1 MIKSSLC
8 VFFIVSFLHTGI
20 SNSRIS
26 ISLSQEGDNIILT
39 CVLYGNESLTQINW
53 EMVQGSIYTK
63 LGIFHP
69 TQGIHIFSEHFGKIK
84 IQGKHKPLALS
95 DLSFQKAAI
104 NESGQ
109 ICCQFI
115 TFPSGILKQCTD
127 ISDAAIKSVLKSQE
141 AEPHE
146 AGRKQGLF
154 GQFGALAVGCI
165 LSVSFLTISIYI
177 FQRCFCRRQVLEIQH
192 MYTDPSTF
200 TEMYTEEAHEVPPS
214 TSGFDPS
221 KLYAKIKEDLYYGRL
236 WKAYQGRTR
245 VSTQGCLVGSRQI
258 YYRLGENPLRKKDQE
273 NTPNIPDTMDTMTR
287 SSSDSSN

>member
-127 ISDAAIKSVLKSQE
+127 ISDAAIKS
-141 AEPHE
+141 
-146 AGRKQGLF
+146 
-154 GQFGALAVGCI
+154 I
-165 LSVSFLTISIYI
+165 
-177 FQRCFCRRQVLEIQH
+177 
-192 MYTDPSTF
+192 
-200 TEMYTEEAHEVPPS
+200 MYTEEAHEVPPS